1 MWILSTCLSLQ
12 FLLYT
17 FAHLETKGKVRLFVF
32 KPNSAKE
39 MASDLLPV
47 TTSLPCQL
55 PSKPIDIRQMLTFFS
70 IWQDA
75 LLATNLV
82 FCLAEKTPSH
92 HLEITFILL
101 SPHPYKYP
109 RLSVSVLSFCGNQRH
124 DTSSKIY
131 FFHWVLVFLSFFL
144 VLLISSNMY
153 SVSTSS
159 FPWALRYTHVSLML
173 KKKGLSDPTSLPASA
188 TSPLL

>member
-1 MWILSTCLSLQ
+1 
-12 FLLYT
+12 
-17 FAHLETKGKVRLFVF
+17 
-32 KPNSAKE
+32 

-173 KKKGLSDPTSLPASA
+173 KKKKASVTPLHFQLLPHLPFCKELFTFSVSNYTSENDSCLLTSFPHLPL
-188 TSPLL
+188 TSQTTPD